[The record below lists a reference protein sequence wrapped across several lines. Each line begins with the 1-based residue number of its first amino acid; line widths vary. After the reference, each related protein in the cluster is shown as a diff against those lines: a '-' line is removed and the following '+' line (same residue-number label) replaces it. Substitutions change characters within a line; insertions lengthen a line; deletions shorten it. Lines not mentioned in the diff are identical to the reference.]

1 MALGFGQMS
10 VGRFLDELASE
21 APVPGGGTAAALAGC
36 LAAAL
41 AGMVLRLSL
50 AREAGPAARFEPWL
64 HQVDSVRRRL
74 LELAEADTEAYR
86 AVLAAYRLPRETP
99 ADKTQRRAAV
109 DAALQQAASVPL
121 EVAGLA
127 RDILA
132 IAVCLERE
140 GYRPA
145 ATDAKVAA
153 SLAQAALEGALANVT
168 VNLESMRESEI
179 RDSLRERAEALARS

>member
-1 MALGFGQMS
+1 LALGFGQMS

-64 HQVDSVRRRL
+64 HQVDSVRGRL